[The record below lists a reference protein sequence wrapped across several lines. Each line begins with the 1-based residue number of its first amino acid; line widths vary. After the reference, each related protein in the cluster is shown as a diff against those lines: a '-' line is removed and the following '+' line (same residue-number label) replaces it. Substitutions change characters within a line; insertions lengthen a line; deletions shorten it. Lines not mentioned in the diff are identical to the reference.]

1 MMTRLETLIEKPN
14 GAEVKI
20 VAQACFGVGMRFSA
34 DVFVLRRESVKDD
47 WRVLSDLPHPDW
59 RTMSVDEYVKHGRSE
74 KLQNVTHGQIF
85 KAAQA
90 LRTQLGM

>member
-1 MMTRLETLIEKPN
+1 MSRLETLIPRPN
-14 GAEVKI
+14 GAEVMI
-20 VAQACFGVGMRFSA
+20 VAQASFRADMKFAA
-34 DVFVLRRESVKDD
+34 DVFVLRRENVNDN
-47 WRVLSDLPHPDW
+47 WRVLSDTPHPDW

-90 LRTQLGM
+90 LRTQMGM